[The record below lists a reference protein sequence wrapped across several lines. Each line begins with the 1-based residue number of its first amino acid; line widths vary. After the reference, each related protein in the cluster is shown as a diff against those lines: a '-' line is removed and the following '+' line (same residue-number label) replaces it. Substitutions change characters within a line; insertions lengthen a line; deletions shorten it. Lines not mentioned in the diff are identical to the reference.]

1 MRTVPALVAMSSAR
15 TGTGQSR
22 CRTLSY
28 TARNRARAASLENP
42 GMRGDL
48 AIPSFSRR
56 RTAPARIEVA
66 HRPVLRPTLMARTR
80 LAVAADGADCPQSR
94 LHGQSRT
101 SVRHRQTGIPYGTPA
116 PGYWDRA
123 NGALTMDS
131 PPLWPPRLPA
141 WLPTAGH
148 SMTCARLSVAWAI
161 NFRGPVGG
169 AWTTWSATSSPAAPG
184 RLGRSRRGGGGALGA
199 LGLKRGKK
207 KG

>member
-66 HRPVLRPTLMARTR
+66 HRPVLRPTLVARTR

-94 LHGQSRT
+94 LEGRSRT
-101 SVRHRQTGIPYGTPA
+101 SVRHRRTGIPSGTPKERIA
-116 PGYWDRA
+116 ARAGRPEAGRFMGLDRDA
-123 NGALTMDS
+123 E
-131 PPLWPPRLPA
+131 
-141 WLPTAGH
+141 
-148 SMTCARLSVAWAI
+148 
-161 NFRGPVGG
+161 
-169 AWTTWSATSSPAAPG
+169 
-184 RLGRSRRGGGGALGA
+184 LGERA
-199 LGLKRGKK
+199 
-207 KG
+207 